1 MTHPMHPFRQDALQP
16 CSAIQHQDDLKQ
28 CTNQQWIAALD
39 GSLGDAAQE
48 RALNELGNYQYIVLM
63 RYLTQNR
70 FRILWLS
77 DISYEELSPLAED
90 IVQTCLEK
98 FTNKNGALLSQFEG
112 RGSFMG
118 WAAQIALNAARSEL
132 RRVHWHRCHP
142 LNDIQFQADHT
153 SVEPTHVVA
162 QQELI
167 LTINQCLAELSNT
180 YREVVERCII
190 NDECA
195 SDVAADLG
203 RSVQAVYNLINRA
216 KKQLARLLKEREV
229 CLEDLA
235 LG

>member
-1 MTHPMHPFRQDALQP
+1 MTLPTHPFPQETSQLS
-16 CSAIQHQDDLKQ
+16 SASQYRDSLKQ
-28 CTNQQWIAALD
+28 RTNQQWIAALN
-39 GSLGDAAQE
+39 GSLGGAAQE

-70 FRILWLS
+70 FRILWLA

-132 RRVHWHRCHP
+132 RRVHWHRSYP
-142 LNDIQFQADHT
+142 LNDIQFQTDDI
-153 SVEPTHVVA
+153 SVEPAHVVA

-216 KKQLARLLKEREV
+216 KKQLARLLEEREI